1 MSHQIGSL
9 ALASHATDLKA
20 EILSRTKP
28 IVIHQIF
35 TKWLFLCE
43 QEMWVQAIYLHMYT
57 QILHTYMYI
66 KTLLHM
72 NKIYYMTKVINI
84 NI

>member
-35 TKWLFLCE
+35 TK
-43 QEMWVQAIYLHMYT
+43 
-57 QILHTYMYI
+57 
-66 KTLLHM
+66 
-72 NKIYYMTKVINI
+72 
-84 NI
+84 

>member
-1 MSHQIGSL
+1 MHRVVDCEFYSTSQVKKKSKKSQSQWRSSMSHQIGSL

-35 TKWLFLCE
+35 TK
-43 QEMWVQAIYLHMYT
+43 
-57 QILHTYMYI
+57 
-66 KTLLHM
+66 
-72 NKIYYMTKVINI
+72 
-84 NI
+84 